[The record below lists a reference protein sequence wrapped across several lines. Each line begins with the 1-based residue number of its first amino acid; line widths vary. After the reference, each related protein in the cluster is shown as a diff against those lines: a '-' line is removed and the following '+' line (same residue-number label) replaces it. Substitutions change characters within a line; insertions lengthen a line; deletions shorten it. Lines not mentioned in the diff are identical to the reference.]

1 MLPNL
6 KTGAVE
12 QCRSLEFWLNLHSL
26 KPASLLHQMPICYD
40 GRKARPEGR
49 RGLGSSLNGV
59 QKCNWPRFVCSRQSG
74 SSSVS
79 RSKFSIRSHYTA
91 PMNNCAF
98 GLRFERWKWWAS
110 FIFPPPSGS
119 QSELKVSPA
128 PFPPSG
134 WQAQIHLFPAPPASA
149 GASGK
154 ESRQIQTPQGE
165 GQSTPH
171 SWHVQF
177 SNWWNMVSYSV
188 DVSLLQNRN
197 IRQMIT

>member
-1 MLPNL
+1 MVCKSAIDLFSS
-6 KTGAVE
+6 V
-12 QCRSLEFWLNLHSL
+12 
-26 KPASLLHQMPICYD
+26 PASLD
-40 GRKARPEGR
+40 
-49 RGLGSSLNGV
+49 
-59 QKCNWPRFVCSRQSG
+59 G

-79 RSKFSIRSHYTA
+79 RSKFSISSHYTA

-128 PFPPSG
+128 LPRGG
-134 WQAQIHLFPAPPASA
+134 WQAQIHLFPAPPAGA

-171 SWHVQF
+171 SWHVQLALQF
-177 SNWWNMVSYSV
+177 MKHGQLPSWCFPSTNRKHQGRENLTKHPLPWKIWKPYTGPAAE
-188 DVSLLQNRN
+188 LL
-197 IRQMIT
+197 TWY